1 MGLFKR
7 RKAMDDIKTE
17 KNVMQMVTT
26 YGEHYYSWN
35 GKLYDSDIVRSCI
48 RPKVKAAGKLAGKH
62 IRADAE
68 VLKVNP
74 DANIRFLLS
83 EPNPFMTGQQFQEK
97 VATQLCL
104 NNNAFILIIRD
115 VNGKPMQL
123 YPIPLRDVPYR
134 TESVNSYKGIR
145 GIVKKVCMWLLIVV
159 GVIVDAMLNYAVE
172 YIGWGIALPFIVAT
186 VVAVWLLVNEI
197 ISILENILDIGVTIP
212 PFLLPLVRN
221 IKKTVEE
228 KTDVLAKEGEDG
240 KGNII

>member
-1 MGLFKR
+1 MYKM
-7 RKAMDDIKTE
+7 KIAI
-17 KNVMQMVTT
+17 
-26 YGEHYYSWN
+26 
-35 GKLYDSDIVRSCI
+35 I
-48 RPKVKAAGKLAGKH
+48 AAIMALSGWLGILA
-62 IRADAE
+62 
-68 VLKVNP
+68 VPV
-74 DANIRFLLS
+74 FLLVLC
-83 EPNPFMTGQQFQEK
+83 NLIDYATGLM
-97 VATQLCL
+97 A
-104 NNNAFILIIRD
+104 A
-115 VNGKPMQL
+115 PH
-123 YPIPLRDVPYR
+123 R
-134 TESVNSYKGIR
+134 TESVNSYKSIR

-197 ISILENILDIGVTIP
+197 ISILENILDIGVNIP